1 MDIFSKK
8 HAQKLDAEDPLR
20 HFREQFTLPD
30 PDLIYLDGNSLGM
43 LPRKTKPHLNNVLS
57 HEWGEGLIRSW
68 NTGWY
73 ERSQQVAA
81 KIAPLIGA
89 RPHEVIMAD
98 STSVNLFK
106 LGWAALQHQRGRKGI
121 VSDELNFPSDIYLL
135 QGLVEM
141 SGNQFELRLAS
152 SSDGMTVSTE
162 EIKEK
167 MGDDTALLTLS
178 HVVFKSAFMY
188 DMKAVTKLAH
198 EKGTLVL
205 WDLSH
210 ATGAVPVDLNGSNAD
225 LAVGCTYKYLN
236 GGPGSPA
243 FLYVREDLQEKL
255 LSPIWGWFGQDN
267 PFNFQLEYK
276 PATGIERFLAGTPPM
291 LSLSALDPSLDIFL
305 EAGMERIR
313 EKSLQQTDYL
323 IALTKKFLVPHGF
336 TVASPKEGAHR
347 GSHVSIRHKEAYR
360 ICKALI
366 DKEIGNKVVIPD
378 FREPDNIR
386 LGIAPL
392 YNTFE
397 EIFGAVMELRE
408 IAEKKLYQ
416 KFSDERDAVT

>member
-8 HAQKLDAEDPLR
+8 HAQKLDAQDPLR
-20 HFREQFTLPD
+20 HFREKFNLPD
-30 PDLIYLDGNSLGM
+30 SDLIYLDGNSLGVM
-43 LPRKTKPHLNNVLS
+43 PLTTKPHLENVLEE
-57 HEWGEGLIRSW
+57 EWGRGLIRSW

-73 ERSQQVAA
+73 ERSQQIAA

-89 RPHEVIMAD
+89 KPHEVIVAD

-106 LGWAALQHQRGRKGI
+106 LGWAALQFQKGRKAI

-135 QGLVEM
+135 QGLVNM
-141 SGNQFELRLAS
+141 SGKQLELRLAS
-152 SSDGMTVSTE
+152 SHDGMTVSAE
-162 EIKEK
+162 ELKDK
-167 MGDDTALLTLS
+167 MGNDTALLTLS

-188 DMKAVTKLAH
+188 DMKSITHFAH
-198 EKGTLVL
+198 KQGALVM

-243 FLYVREDLQEKL
+243 FLYVREDLHQKL

-267 PFNFQLEYK
+267 PFDFQLEYK
-276 PATGIERFLAGTPPM
+276 PAPGIERFLAGTPPM

-305 EAGMERIR
+305 EAGMAKIR
-313 EKSLQQTDYL
+313 EKSFQQTEYL
-323 IALTKKFLVPHGF
+323 IALMEKFLVPVGF
-336 TVASPKEGAHR
+336 ALASPREGARR
-347 GSHVSIRHKEAYR
+347 GSHVSLSHPEAYR

-366 DKEIGNKVVIPD
+366 DKETGNKVVIPD

-397 EIFGAVMELRE
+397 EIFDAVMELKE

-416 KFSDERDAVT
+416 KFSAERDAVT